1 MVLPVND
8 MENGWV
14 FWSNWDGV
22 ADVTSS
28 SIQMQK
34 GLSAQ
39 NLATPSIGGSMNIVT
54 DAAAWR
60 SVVGLSKQEVGAW
73 GFLKSTISYNT
84 GLLMDD
90 KLAIKCCSSAQN
102 R

>member
-1 MVLPVND
+1 M
-8 MENGWV
+8 GWCCRCYQ
-14 FWSNWDGV
+14 FDPD
-22 ADVTSS
+22 A
-28 SIQMQK
+28 K

-54 DAAAWR
+54 DAAALGER
-60 SVVGLSKQEVGAW
+60 GSFKQEVGAW

-90 KLAIKCCSSAQN
+90 KLASKCFSGAQN
-102 R
+102 W